1 MLQVGNTVRDV
12 FTLSIEIH
20 PGSLALTKEKK
31 MAPRKPKVFAAC
43 LLFGGLVAFGPQPAL
58 ADTVFHYKFE
68 GSPVGGPIPTLV
80 DSGPNLLNGTITGLK
95 YQSPGPGG
103 GLSAANAR
111 GDSNYATVGSNAAM
125 NVQEFTLSVDAFVT
139 GNGFGNPGG
148 GVGLVAKRY
157 LFTTCN
163 VCDSWGIDFD
173 SATNRFKGHIAQTF
187 NGVNGT
193 AIDLISTDTFL
204 RNEWHT
210 VSLSLAR
217 NVSGSLD
224 RLQLHVDGV
233 LEGHASG
240 NWADIPFYNG
250 PLVGNSY
257 SDLLI
262 GAGNYGGAGS
272 QFRRN
277 FDGDIDNVSL
287 TTPVPEPETY
297 AMMLAGLGLLGFI
310 ARRRKQHSV

>member
-1 MLQVGNTVRDV
+1 MTR
-12 FTLSIEIH
+12 
-20 PGSLALTKEKK
+20 EKA
-31 MAPRKPKVFAAC
+31 MAPRRRKLFAAC
-43 LLFGGLVAFGPQPAL
+43 LLTGGLAVFGAQPAL
-58 ADTVFHYKFE
+58 ADTVFQYKFE
-68 GSPVGGPIPTLV
+68 GSPVGGAIPTLV
-80 DSGPNLLNGTITGLK
+80 DSGPNHLNGAITGLK

-103 GLSAANAR
+103 GLSAADAR
-111 GDSNYATVGSNAAM
+111 GDSNYAAVGSNAAM

-148 GVGLVAKRY
+148 EVDLVAKHY
-157 LFTTCN
+157 LFTNCN
-163 VCDSWGIDFD
+163 VCDSWGVGFD
-173 SATNRFKGHIAQTF
+173 SQTNHFKGHIAQTF
-187 NGVNGT
+187 NGVSGT
-193 AIDLISTDTFL
+193 AIDLTSTNSFA
-204 RNEWHT
+204 RNQWHT

-217 NVSGSLD
+217 NVSGPLD
-224 RLQLHVDGV
+224 RLQLRVDGV
-233 LEGHASG
+233 LEAQASG

-250 PLVGNSY
+250 AAVGNSY

-287 TTPVPEPETY
+287 TTAVPEPETY

-310 ARRRKQHSV
+310 ARRRKQHPV